1 MLLENIMSESFVDT
15 SNDRCIE
22 YNLRNIRHLLSKN
35 HSDIK
40 KRNEALLFCGPMPN
54 VPARLGTAV
63 SDVKVSARKSM
74 YRSCLKFEIDVEFY
88 FK

>member
-1 MLLENIMSESFVDT
+1 MLLDNIMSENFVNI

-22 YNLRNIRHLLSKN
+22 HNLRDIRYLLYEN

-40 KRNEALLFCGPMPN
+40 KRNEGLLFCGPIPR

-63 SDVKVSARKSM
+63 SDVKVSAIKKIRLSQLA
-74 YRSCLKFEIDVEFY
+74 YI
-88 FK
+88 

>member
-1 MLLENIMSESFVDT
+1 MFESSFVDI

-22 YNLRNIRHLLSKN
+22 YNLRNIRHLLSEN

-40 KRNEALLFCGPMPN
+40 KRNETLLFCGPIPN

-63 SDVKVSARKSM
+63 SDVKVSAIM
-74 YRSCLKFEIDVEFY
+74 KFGISQLVEIWNRC
-88 FK
+88 

>member
-1 MLLENIMSESFVDT
+1 MLLDNIMSESLDDI

-22 YNLRNIRHLLSKN
+22 YNLRNIRHLLSEN

-40 KRNEALLFCGPMPN
+40 KRNEALLFCGPIPS

-63 SDVKVSARKSM
+63 SDVKVSAINENRCIAVS
-74 YRSCLKFEIDVEFY
+74 LDLN
-88 FK
+88 

>member
-1 MLLENIMSESFVDT
+1 MLLDNIMSESLGDI

-22 YNLRNIRHLLSKN
+22 YNLRNIRHLLSEN

-40 KRNEALLFCGPMPN
+40 KRNEALLFIGPIPN

-63 SDVKVSARKSM
+63 LDVKVSAIVKIGVSQ
-74 YRSCLKFEIDVEFY
+74 LA
-88 FK
+88 

>member
-1 MLLENIMSESFVDT
+1 MSESFVDI

-22 YNLRNIRHLLSKN
+22 NNLRDIRHILSEN

-40 KRNEALLFCGPMPN
+40 KRNEALLFCGPISN

-63 SDVKVSARKSM
+63 SDVKVSAIKKIHASVG
-74 YRSCLKFEIDVEFY
+74 LDDV
-88 FK
+88 K